1 MEDDFRVTDDVMLED
16 LGDYE
21 IEDEVVEAPAH
32 EDVVLTDAQRNIAL
46 QKLARDGR
54 RYGESA
60 SKKFIQVLEA
70 LADLEKLVPARARRV
85 AILEHDWLYSK
96 TYAKRLVSLPTCDA
110 ETLEI
115 LGKNLP
121 SVETIVA
128 YLKAPV
134 AIRTQIE
141 ILWSEGLRVNENDI
155 RYMRQQRREG
165 DQKYRIARALRAVE
179 KVATDASRRQFA
191 DFKQEVHAFVESAKQ
206 AYQFAISSAGT
217 SMNDEEHDFPRR
229 AARLFD
235 RFNDFYPDVEESSCF
250 AWDEQ
255 YGYFY
260 PNAGPLPSLKKTLGV
275 LASKGFGYFYN
286 PSYYM
291 VVELDTIRELA
302 FLGGNDVSDLD
313 YYREPEY
320 SDYYDDDEEE
330 NCSSLN
336 RWIDHE
342 GPEPEPLKSLEI
354 CAGAGGE
361 AIGLHAAGF
370 EPLGIYERD
379 SAAVA
384 TLRRNLDLGPVFEA
398 DVRHTDFSIYRGK
411 VDLFAGGVPCQ
422 PFSAAGL
429 QRGREDERDL
439 FSVALDIVETV
450 RPRAVML
457 ENVDGFRSKRHI
469 LYRADIFD
477 RLKELGYEGR
487 LFPIAASDYGLA
499 QLRPRVVLIAFR
511 DGLMSKFR
519 MPPILTPTPVTL
531 GEQLLDLVSE
541 NGWQYAKKWAKR
553 ASRPGFTLTGA
564 SDKVGRGGFSMNV
577 RKEDWSALG
586 IDSTEIAQ
594 KAPAEDHGNKPF
606 QLTLRMGARLQNF
619 PDGYDFGDN
628 IDEARRQ
635 IANAFPPILA
645 KAVGLAIRAVLQD
658 RSIDYAWELSPERFW
673 TMKTPIMSP
682 TAASLKASE
691 GLLRLPGAK

>member
-21 IEDEVVEAPAH
+21 IEDEVVEALAH
-32 EDVVLTDAQRNIAL
+32 EEVVLTDAQRNNAL

-60 SKKFIQVLEA
+60 SRKFIQVLQA
-70 LADLEKLVPARARRV
+70 LADLEKMVPARARRA
-85 AILEHDWLYSK
+85 AILEHDWLYSRA
-96 TYAKRLVSLPTCDA
+96 YAKRLVSLPTCDS
-110 ETLEI
+110 ETLE
-115 LGKNLP
+115 LFKTYLP
-121 SVETIVA
+121 SVETIIA

-141 ILWSEGLRVNENDI
+141 ILWSQELRVNENDI

-179 KVATDASRRQFA
+179 KIATDGSRRQFA
-191 DFKQEVHAFVESAKQ
+191 DFRREVFDFVESAKQ
-206 AYQFAISSAGT
+206 AYVFAISPKGM

-229 AARLFD
+229 ASHLLD
-235 RFNDFYPDVEESSCF
+235 RFNDFYPDVEESKYF
-250 AWDEQ
+250 AWDER
-255 YGYFY
+255 YDHG
-260 PNAGPLPSLKKTLGV
+260 GSLPSLKKSLV
-275 LASKGFGYFYN
+275 LLAAQGFDGLLY
-286 PSYYM
+286 PPTYM
-291 VVELDTIRELA
+291 VDELHVIQDLA

-320 SDYYDDDEEE
+320 SDYYDDDEE
-330 NCSSLN
+330 NCSNLN
-336 RWIDHE
+336 GWIDRE

-379 SAAVA
+379 SAAVK
-384 TLRRNLDLGPVFEA
+384 TLRRNLDIGPIFEA
-398 DVRHTDFSIYRGK
+398 DIRHTDFSIYRGK

-439 FSVALDIVETV
+439 FSVALDIVEAV

-487 LFPIAASDYGLA
+487 LFPIAACDYGLA

-531 GEQLLDLVSE
+531 GEQLFDLVSE
-541 NGWQYAKKWAKR
+541 NGWKFAKDWAKDTAKR
-553 ASRPGFTLTGA
+553 AGYTLTGA
-564 SDKVGRGGFSMNV
+564 SDQVGRGGFSMNV

-586 IDSTEIAQ
+586 IDSTGIA
-594 KAPAEDHGNKPF
+594 KEAPAEDHGNKPF

-619 PDGYDFGDN
+619 PDSYDFGED
-628 IDEARRQ
+628 IEQARRQ

-645 KAVGLAIRAVLQD
+645 KAVGLAIRAVLRD
-658 RSIDYAWELSPERFW
+658 RPVDYSWELSSERFRQ
-673 TMKTPIMSP
+673 MKTPILSAK
-682 TAASLKASE
+682 AASLKSFKE
-691 GLLRLPGAK
+691 MFQLPADK